1 VCITTIKKMKNL
13 ITIIL
18 LFTVSFLQSQ
28 DKEPTFKAERNLVK
42 ATYYFEDGTV
52 STQGYFL
59 DKELTGEWTRF
70 DRKGNKTQIAYYDQ
84 GKKVG
89 KWFVWGEN
97 SLKEINYSNNTVVN
111 VNLWK
116 HESKLTASK

>member
-1 VCITTIKKMKNL
+1 MKKLATL
-13 ITIIL
+13 III
-18 LFTVSFLQSQ
+18 FAGVIGYSQ
-28 DKEPTFKAERNLVK
+28 DIEPTFEAEGNIVK
-42 ATYYFEDGTV
+42 ATYYFEDGSV

-70 DRKGNKTQIAYYDQ
+70 DREGNKTQIAYYDQ
-84 GKKVG
+84 GEKVG
-89 KWFVWGEN
+89 KWFVWGKN